1 MGFRLYMRTSV
12 TWCFPDQ
19 DGVFHWV
26 GNSNDGN
33 ENSTRNDF
41 GQGKTHVLLVIRP
54 EHSHCKGLKLVVA
67 SSDSLNYKCNAL
79 LMKLRMWTISSQ
91 TRAKL
96 VSAASALDADGV
108 RAVLESDEF
117 KSAWFKADTISDA
130 SWNSA
135 ISASR
140 IGDRA
145 STSLTP
151 EADES
156 LRRICMHLQEYGDWD
171 NVENN
176 VFMAL
181 HRGNIYGFR
190 MPPRAP
196 SSWSARF
203 GVCQSFC
210 MLYMNGRKRI

>member
-1 MGFRLYMRTSV
+1 M
-12 TWCFPDQ
+12 W
-19 DGVFHWV
+19 
-26 GNSNDGN
+26 
-33 ENSTRNDF
+33 STP
-41 GQGKTHVLLVIRP
+41 T
-54 EHSHCKGLKLVVA
+54 E
-67 SSDSLNYKCNAL
+67 
-79 LMKLRMWTISSQ
+79 
-91 TRAKL
+91 TRKRL

-108 RAVLESDEF
+108 RSVLESDEF
-117 KSAWFKADTISDA
+117 KSAWFWFKANAIGGA
-130 SWNSA
+130 AWNSA

-176 VFMAL
+176 VFTAL
-181 HRGNIYGFR
+181 QHGNIYGFR
-190 MPPRAP
+190 MPPRPP

-210 MLYMNGRKRI
+210 LLYMGGGRRI

>member
-1 MGFRLYMRTSV
+1 
-12 TWCFPDQ
+12 
-19 DGVFHWV
+19 
-26 GNSNDGN
+26 
-33 ENSTRNDF
+33 
-41 GQGKTHVLLVIRP
+41 
-54 EHSHCKGLKLVVA
+54 
-67 SSDSLNYKCNAL
+67 
-79 LMKLRMWTISSQ
+79 MWTISSE

-96 VSAASALDADGV
+96 ASAASALDANGV

-117 KSAWFKADTISDA
+117 KSAWFKADAISDA

-156 LRRICMHLQEYGDWD
+156 LRRICMELQQHGCWLD
-171 NVENN
+171 VENN

-181 HRGNIYGFR
+181 DSGIIYGFR
-190 MPPRAP
+190 MPPRPP

-203 GVCQSFC
+203 GVCQNFC
-210 MLYMNGRKRI
+210 RMYMGGRSRN